1 MKFRCPNCQE
11 SYDIDPEY
19 VGKHFQCIKC
29 QKYFIATNTVQ
40 QQVQTPVREK
50 PYNNLNKD
58 KQQHQP
64 TSNVYNNRSIGT
76 KCPVCMGEIPAGAF
90 KCMHCGEVLRTK
102 SGRPPVDRIGYI
114 IWGLTCGILGAHYL
128 YARRPIYFAL
138 HWLCLIFAPI
148 IALLISKILDV
159 MEFSEFFAILFLVF
173 LMLDVIRNVAKDP
186 NR

>member
-11 SYDIDPEY
+11 SYDIESEY

-29 QKYFIATNTVQ
+29 QKIFIATNIVQ

-50 PYNNLNKD
+50 PY
-58 KQQHQP
+58 QQP
-64 TSNVYNNRSIGT
+64 TSNVYNRSIGAGA
-76 KCPVCMGEIPAGAF
+76 KCPICMGEIPAGAF

-102 SGRPPVDRIGYI
+102 SGKPPVDRIGYI

-128 YARRPIYFAL
+128 YARRYVYFTL
-138 HWLCLIFAPI
+138 HWLYLIFAPT
-148 IALLISKILDV
+148 IAFLISKILDV
-159 MEFSEFFAILFLVF
+159 MEFSGFFGMLLWVF
-173 LMLDVIRNVAKDP
+173 LGLDVIRNVANDP